1 MSTLSASVQS
11 TNSSKR
17 SSLSLPFHQE
27 PHLRMTQDL
36 KRVGNQF
43 IVGKTDPKLQSTH
56 ELRFQRLYSARLRKL
71 HIDKSKEQRAL
82 TITELK
88 ELHNTLAVTKRTK

>member
-1 MSTLSASVQS
+1 MSTTSIQS

-17 SSLSLPFHQE
+17 SSSSLPFHQE
-27 PHLRMTQDL
+27 THLRMTQEL
-36 KRVGNQF
+36 KYVGNQF

-71 HIDKSKEQRAL
+71 YINKSREQRPV

-88 ELHNTLAVTKRTK
+88 EIHNSLAVTKRIK